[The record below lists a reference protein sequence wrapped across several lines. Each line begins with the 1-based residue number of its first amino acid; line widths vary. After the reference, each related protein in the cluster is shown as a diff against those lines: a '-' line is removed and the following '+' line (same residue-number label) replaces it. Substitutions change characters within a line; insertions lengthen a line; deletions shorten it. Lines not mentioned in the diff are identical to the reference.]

1 MDETVRLLLW
11 LALAGAAVTF
21 AGSAAIWFMDEERR
35 IRRAFRHGMKVPA
48 DAVIVSV
55 GRGRG
60 AGFSFSRNLAAVAWE
75 SGTWCLVYRLEELVG
90 VELIVDGDV
99 RARVYRGETRR
110 ALEQTSGG
118 VGQVSLRLI
127 FDDARY
133 PDFELELWG
142 PGDATRRNAP
152 SPVEAIQEG
161 NRWVARAEAI
171 LRRAAPA
178 RAAAV
183 RPAAPP
189 RHEPAPVAAPVAAP
203 GPAAAADDPPWDEDE
218 PPAPRA
224 RATSRRAVRE
234 PETRDLFDD
243 PDEAFS

>member
-35 IRRAFRHGMKVPA
+35 IRRAFRHVMKIPA
-48 DAVIVSV
+48 DAVIVSQ

-60 AGFSFSRNLAAVAWE
+60 AGFNFSRNLAAVAWE
-75 SGTWCLVYRLEELVG
+75 SGGWCLVYRLEELIG

-99 RARVYRGETRR
+99 RARVYRGEARR

-127 FDDARY
+127 FDDPRY

-161 NRWVARAEAI
+161 NRWVARVEAI
-171 LRRAAPA
+171 LRRAGPPRAAAIRTAPAPASAAPPPAVLEDPPWDDDEPPAPPA
-178 RAAAV
+178 RAAA
-183 RPAAPP
+183 
-189 RHEPAPVAAPVAAP
+189 
-203 GPAAAADDPPWDEDE
+203 
-218 PPAPRA
+218 
-224 RATSRRAVRE
+224 RRAVRE

-243 PDEAFS
+243 PDAV